1 MSDLSPG
8 QTVTFTVTSTPK
20 RPAQI
25 KTIRRLMQ
33 MQPEIRKGLKHLARR
48 RAQKDNDPRRRA
60 GQIWVHRKRA
70 TKLVRVEKG
79 EQFTLEITPQIIPD
93 IKSVDQHLKAG

>member
-1 MSDLSPG
+1 MSDLTPG
-8 QTVTFTVTSTPK
+8 QTVTFTLTSTPK
-20 RPAQI
+20 RTAQV

-33 MQPEIRKGLKHLARR
+33 MQPEIRKGLKFLARR

-60 GQIWVHRKRA
+60 GLIWVHRKRA

-79 EQFTLEITPQIIPD
+79 EQFTLKVTPQIIPD
-93 IKSVDQHLKAG
+93 LKSVSAFLKAG